1 MIHQVFL
8 STREPAARAEGNKR
22 KDLTMTKRIAI
33 IPGDGIGIDV
43 TAEATKVLQTLIKA
57 RDLPLECVS
66 FDWGAEKY
74 LREGVSLPKGAFEMF
89 RREFHAIFIGALG
102 DPRVPDMKHAADIL
116 LGTRFG
122 LDLYVNQRPVKLLDA
137 KLCPLKN
144 RTEKDVNFVVFRENT
159 EGLYVGVGG
168 NFKRDT
174 PDEVAVQEDVNTR
187 KGVERIL
194 VYAFEY
200 ARRHGL
206 KKLCM
211 SDKSNALPF
220 GHGLWQRTFAEVR
233 ERYPDIESWHL
244 YVDALTMQMVKNPAQ
259 FEVIVTCNMFGDIVS
274 DLGAQLQGGLG
285 LAASGNI
292 NPGNVSMFEPVH
304 GSAPKYAGK
313 NIANP
318 MAAIL
323 TVGMMLDYLGF
334 PEEAAKIEGLV
345 AEAIHQDKTTRDLG
359 GALGTREVGD
369 WICCHL

>member
-1 MIHQVFL
+1 MEE
-8 STREPAARAEGNKR
+8 T
-22 KDLTMTKRIAI
+22 TKRLAI

-43 TAEATKVLQTLIKA
+43 TTEATKVLQAMIQA
-57 RDLPLECVS
+57 RHLPLELVS

-74 LREGVSLPKGAFEMF
+74 LREGVSLPKGALEMF

-137 KLCPLKN
+137 RLCPLKN
-144 RTEKDVNFVVFRENT
+144 CAETDVNFMVFRENT
-159 EGLYVGVGG
+159 EGAYVGLGG

-174 PDEVAVQEDVNTR
+174 PDEIAIQEDVNTR

-200 ARRHGL
+200 ARRQGL

-220 GHGLWQRTFAEVR
+220 GHGLWQRTFAQVR
-233 ERYPDIESWHL
+233 ERYPEIESWHL

-259 FEVIVTCNMFGDIVS
+259 FQVIVTCNMFGDIIS

-285 LAASGNI
+285 LAASANI
-292 NPGNVSMFEPVH
+292 NPGKVSMFEPVH
-304 GSAPKYAGK
+304 GSAPKYAAK
-313 NIANP
+313 NVANP

-323 TVGMMLDYLGF
+323 TVGMMLEYLGY
-334 PEEAAKIEGLV
+334 PQEAARLEKV
-345 AEAIHQDKTTRDLG
+345 VTEAIRHGKTTQDLG
-359 GALGTREVGD
+359 GSLGTREVGD
-369 WICCHL
+369 WICTHL